1 MKRTRTKKGLL
12 LVLLLVLVL
21 AVSVGGTIAWITTN
35 TGEIENVFTP
45 TTVNTKIEEGF
56 DETTKSSVVI
66 KNTSEDVDVYVRVS
80 VVGNWVKKDQ
90 KKVQVVA
97 PWEGAIDLNT
107 AGGWFADGEFYYY
120 RYKLSADGGQTANL
134 LAKPY
139 TYSSDDVPVEG
150 ATLDMTIISQ
160 AIQADPKDAVTNAWG
175 AAVAAKLN

>member
-45 TTVNTKIEEGF
+45 TTVNTEIEEGF
-56 DETTKSSVVI
+56 NNTTKSSVVI

-80 VVGNWVKKDQ
+80 VVGNWVKEG
-90 KKVQVVA
+90 QVVA
-97 PWEGAIDLNT
+97 PWTGAINLNT
-107 AGGWFADGEFYYY
+107 AGGWFADDEFYYY
-120 RYKLSADGGQTANL
+120 MNKLSADGGQTANL
-134 LAKPY
+134 LAEPY

-160 AIQADPKDAVTNAWG
+160 AIQAVPKDAVTNAWG
-175 AAVAAKLN
+175 TAVAEKLI